1 MSDPVMDTIKKE
13 VEENPVLVYIKGTSS
28 APQCGFS
35 AATVEVLRSY
45 NVPFKD
51 VNVLADPIKWRAIKI
66 FSSWPTI
73 PQVYIGGKFVG
84 GCDILREMHA
94 NRQLRGAWYHV
105 AGFAKQI
112 PLPEALKGEWTWSEE
127 IEE

>member
-1 MSDPVMDTIKKE
+1 MSDPVMDAIKKE
-13 VEENPVLVYIKGTSS
+13 VEENSVLIYMKGTAS

-35 AATVEVLRSY
+35 AATLEMLRSY
-45 NVPFKD
+45 KVPFKD
-51 VNVLADPIKWRAIKI
+51 VNVLADPAKWQAVKV

-94 NRQLRGAWYHV
+94 
-105 AGFAKQI
+105 
-112 PLPEALKGEWTWSEE
+112 KGEIQALLNEAGVTSS
-127 IEE
+127 